1 MEQSDCLPL
10 LRERLEAVSSLAPA
24 PLSRSW
30 LGPYGYDAASGQLE
44 EGAPNVFGVF
54 LARTSPPRRRL
65 GAAAQARLNAAVE
78 ADLFG
83 LFAVRPIETR
93 LATEALILRFGIPV
107 RASLALIL
115 GYRGGAY
122 VQTTNNPWDWAIS
135 NGLLLAFKTGE
146 NVGNYVAPRR

>member
-1 MEQSDCLPL
+1 MSYVDQLPL
-10 LRERLEAVSSLAPA
+10 IGEKLRVLRTHVYGPV
-24 PLSRSW
+24 SRSW
-30 LGPYGYDAASGQLE
+30 IGPYGYDAATDRLE
-44 EGAPNVFGVF
+44 EGAPNVFGLF
-54 LARTSPPRRRL
+54 LQTSGSTNRYL
-65 GAAAQARLNAAVE
+65 GPKAQDKLNAAVE